1 METLQVV
8 SSKKSGVP
16 MKNDPSLEKLCVI
29 GLGYVGLPT
38 AAIFA
43 NRGLNVLGVDIN
55 SQTVDAINTGKISIV
70 EPDLDILVNGAIAAG
85 QFRAATAPG
94 PADAFIIAVPT
105 PFTIGQKP
113 DLSYLDTAADFLA
126 PMLASDN
133 VVIVESTVP
142 VGTTERFSERLAEKR
157 PDLDFPSSGGGKA
170 DISIAHSPERVLP
183 GQVLLELTRNDRV
196 VGGITPRCA
205 ERAAQLYQ
213 KVVKGRC
220 FLTTARTAELV
231 KLAENAYRD
240 VSIAFANELANVSD
254 ILGINP
260 WGVIELANHH
270 PRVNILNPGPGV
282 GGHCVA
288 VDPWFIVSSA
298 PDDTP
303 LIQAA
308 RRVNDDRPARIA
320 KTILETA
327 TNLTSPE
334 IACLGLSYKADTDDL
349 RESASI
355 EVVKCLAEA
364 SLNITVVEP
373 YINVLPSELA
383 EFDNI
388 RLGSLELVLGS
399 ADIIVLLTDH
409 RAFREIDITVF
420 QKTVID
426 TRGIWNFENRDL
438 RRHQ

>member
-1 METLQVV
+1 
-8 SSKKSGVP
+8 
-16 MKNDPSLEKLCVI
+16 MKNDPALKNLCVI

-55 SQTVDAINTGKISIV
+55 SQSVDAINAGKVPII

-85 QFRAATAPG
+85 QFRAASVPE

-105 PFTIGQKP
+105 PFTTDQKP
-113 DLSYLDTAADFLA
+113 DLSYLDAAADTLA
-126 PMLASDN
+126 PVLAIN
-133 VVIVESTVP
+133 NLIIVESTVP
-142 VGTTERFSERLAEKR
+142 VGSTERFSKRLAKKR
-157 PDLDFPSSGGGKA
+157 PDLDFPFSSGGKA

-183 GQVLLELTRNDRV
+183 GQVLLELTSNDRV

-213 KVVKGRC
+213 MVVKGRC
-220 FLTTARTAELV
+220 FLTTSRTAELV

-282 GGHCVA
+282 GGHCIA

-303 LIQAA
+303 LIQTA
-308 RRVNDDRPARIA
+308 RRVNDGRPARIA
-320 KTILETA
+320 KAILETA
-327 TNLTSPE
+327 TNLKSPKV
-334 IACLGLSYKADTDDL
+334 ACLGLSYKADTDDL

-355 EVVKCLAEA
+355 EVVKSLAEA

-388 RLGSLELVLGS
+388 KLGSLEQVLDG
-399 ADIIVLLTDH
+399 ADILVLLTDH

-426 TRGIWNFENRDL
+426 TRGIWNFKNRDL
-438 RRHQ
+438 RLHQ